1 MDRCLISVND
11 ISTSICSYLA
21 SSIAAQ
27 TNIRLACMHRKELAN
42 YIMLYYYSRFIPSYL
57 KCSEHHSNGVKDFTQ
72 SGMASIV
79 SL

>member
-1 MDRCLISVND
+1 MVSVHQYVA
-11 ISTSICSYLA
+11 SYPA

-27 TNIRLACMHRKELAN
+27 TNIRLACMYTKELAN

-57 KCSEHHSNGVKDFTQ
+57 KCSEHPYNGVKDFTQ
-72 SGMASIV
+72 KGMASIV